1 MAKVDTN
8 LLARLGFVMKTDG
21 SGERITLELNPRYT
35 PPTDPGTTP
44 YRQTGWA
51 DIDFSVDM
59 PFNSDISLDLP
70 IPANVTPAVSDIVR
84 YPDNTV
90 DEIMGTSTVRR
101 WLGVKRFMDFV
112 KRNPIHVTAINL
124 RASSVESIP
133 QQIVILSPDI
143 AGGQM
148 QRQVI
153 DVASRKNAYQY
164 QNDIITIDNL
174 DMYIG
179 RDSIIRFEGNFVH
192 NWPQGAT
199 STDIPC
205 FMDLTIDRYISLE
218 KALVENIK
226 LLSTATGQADAINQ
240 EVAKAEAQTVP
251 TMVLNT
257 PTNTG
262 FDASAVASTVVP
274 VMPSLPQFQS
284 KRRTR

>member
-8 LLARLGFVMKTDG
+8 LLARLGFVMKADG
-21 SGERITLELNPRYT
+21 GGEKITLELNPRYQT
-35 PPTDPGTTP
+35 PSDPGVSP
-44 YRQTGWA
+44 YIQVGWS
-51 DIDFSVDM
+51 DIDFSVEM
-59 PFNSDISLDLP
+59 PFDQDVSFSLP
-70 IPANVTPAVSDIVR
+70 IPANVSPAVNDIVR
-84 YPDNTV
+84 YPDV
-90 DEIMGTSTVRR
+90 AIDDIMGMALIRR
-101 WLGVKRFMDFV
+101 WFGVKRFMDFV
-112 KRNPIHVTAINL
+112 KRNPIHVTNINL

-133 QQIVILSPDI
+133 QQIIVLTPDI

-179 RDSIIRFEGNFVH
+179 RDSVIRFEGSFVH

-205 FMDLTIDRYISLE
+205 FIDLTIDRYISLE

-240 EVAKAEAQTVP
+240 EVAKAEAQTIP
-251 TMVLNT
+251 TLNLNVQN
-257 PTNTG
+257 PN
-262 FDASAVASTVVP
+262 FDAGAISQT
-274 VMPSLPQFQS
+274 VMPSIPQFQS
-284 KRRTR
+284 KRRR